1 MCGLFA
7 VISTVSTQLP
17 SDVENR
23 VDRALNAIQHRGPDA
38 RGTFVDP
45 KKRFAFGHVR
55 LSVID
60 VAATS
65 NQPFWSSCGRYCILF
80 NGEIYNYKQLIEQYE
95 LTDLRSNSDT
105 EVICQL
111 LEKVTP
117 KKVLELLNG
126 MFAIALYDSR
136 DRSLLLIRDR
146 LGKKPLWVM
155 SDPDGTLLF
164 ASESR
169 ALKLNRK
176 ELIFRSNSIFEVLK
190 NGYINPPYSTYEEIQ
205 QLPPGSFLQ
214 WKDGVSKI
222 ETYWKPEFAPK
233 KTIAYQDAI
242 EETNRSSGLCLFL
255 SPRKAGSDEP
265 RIV

>member
-80 NGEIYNYKQLIEQYE
+80 NGEIYNYKEIVKARG
-95 LTDLRSNSDT
+95 LRSGAAA
-105 EVICQL
+105 
-111 LEKVTP
+111 P
-117 KKVLELLNG
+117 
-126 MFAIALYDSR
+126 AR
-136 DRSLLLIRDR
+136 
-146 LGKKPLWVM
+146 
-155 SDPDGTLLF
+155 
-164 ASESR
+164 
-169 ALKLNRK
+169 
-176 ELIFRSNSIFEVLK
+176 
-190 NGYINPPYSTYEEIQ
+190 PP
-205 QLPPGSFLQ
+205 PRGSFARPP
-214 WKDGVSKI
+214 S
-222 ETYWKPEFAPK
+222 
-233 KTIAYQDAI
+233 
-242 EETNRSSGLCLFL
+242 
-255 SPRKAGSDEP
+255 
-265 RIV
+265 